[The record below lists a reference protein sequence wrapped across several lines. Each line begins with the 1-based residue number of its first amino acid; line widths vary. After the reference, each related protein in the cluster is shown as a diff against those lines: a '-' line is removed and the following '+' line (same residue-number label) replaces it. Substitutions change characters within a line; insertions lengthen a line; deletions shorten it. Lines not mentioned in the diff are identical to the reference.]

1 MDSRLRGND
10 GYMKLALVT
19 GSSSGIGHAVAKR
32 LLADGWRVQGWD
44 RDAAQIAHANFESVA
59 IDLMD
64 TSALSALLQATA
76 GGALNSEQ
84 TYDLAFI
91 HAAGQMYTG
100 SLADLKVADGAAMWR
115 LHVEV
120 ATQIAQALTPSMQA
134 AKHGRIVMLGSRV
147 ANGMALR
154 SQYAA
159 AKAALIALS
168 RSWAAELAPH
178 GVTVNVVSPAATQTA
193 MLADPSRTS
202 SAPKLPPIG
211 RYIEPSEVASLIAYL
226 LSPEAAAITG
236 QNLQIC
242 GGSSL

>member
-1 MDSRLRGND
+1 MLND
-10 GYMKLALVT
+10 KGLALIT
-19 GSSSGIGHAVAKR
+19 GSSSGIGLATAKH
-32 LLADGWRVQGWD
+32 LLDAGWRVQGWD
-44 RDAAQIAHANFESVA
+44 RDAAQIEHANFEAVA

-64 TSALSALLQATA
+64 ASALSALLEATSSKA
-76 GGALNSEQ
+76 FG
-84 TYDLAFI
+84 AFI

-154 SQYAA
+154 SQYASV
-159 AKAALIALS
+159 KAALIAS
-168 RSWAAELAPH
+168 ARSWAAELAPH

-226 LSPEAAAITG
+226 LSKDATAITG

>member
-1 MDSRLRGND
+1 MLN
-10 GYMKLALVT
+10 KTAIVT
-19 GSSSGIGHAVAKR
+19 GSSSGIGLAVATR
-32 LLADGWRVQGWD
+32 LLADGWNVAGWD
-44 RDAAQIAHANFESVA
+44 RDVAQIAHANFEAVA

-64 TSALSALLQATA
+64 TSALSSLLQATA
-76 GGALNSEQ
+76 SKAFG
-84 TYDLAFI
+84 AFI

-115 LHVEV
+115 LHVEA

-178 GVTVNVVSPAATQTA
+178 GITVNVVSPAATQTA

-211 RYIEPSEVASLIAYL
+211 RYIEPAEVASLIAYL

>member
-1 MDSRLRGND
+1 VRND
-10 GYMKLALVT
+10 KGYALIT
-19 GSSSGIGHAVAKR
+19 GSSSGIGLATAKH
-32 LLADGWRVQGWD
+32 LLDAGWRVQGWD
-44 RDAAQIAHANFESVA
+44 RDAAQIEHANFESVA

-64 TSALSALLQATA
+64 ASALTERLTTLLEATSRKA
-76 GGALNSEQ
+76 CG
-84 TYDLAFI
+84 AFI

-159 AKAALIALS
+159 VKAALIALS
-168 RSWAAELAPH
+168 RSWAAELASH
-178 GVTVNVVSPAATQTA
+178 GITVNVVSPAATQTA

-211 RYIEPSEVASLIAYL
+211 RYIEPAEVASLIAYL
-226 LSPEAAAITG
+226 LAPEAAAITG

>member
-1 MDSRLRGND
+1 MLNKTAIASS
-10 GYMKLALVT
+10 AIIT
-19 GSSSGIGHAVAKR
+19 GSSSGIGLATAKH
-32 LLADGWRVQGWD
+32 LLECGWRVQGWD
-44 RDAAQIAHANFESVA
+44 RERAKIEHANFEAVA
-59 IDLMD
+59 IDLMNA
-64 TSALSALLQATA
+64 SALSTLLQATA
-76 GGALNSEQ
+76 SRTHG
-84 TYDLAFI
+84 AFI

-100 SLADLKVADGAAMWR
+100 SLADLKIADGAAMWH

-120 ATQIAQALTPSMQA
+120 ATQIAQALTPSMQT
-134 AKHGRIVMLGSRV
+134 AKIGRIVLLGSRV

-159 AKAALIALS
+159 AKAALIAS
-168 RSWAAELAPH
+168 ARSWAAELAPH
-178 GVTVNVVSPAATQTA
+178 GITVNVVSPAATQTA

-211 RYIEPSEVASLIAYL
+211 RYIEPTEVASLIAYL
-226 LSPEAAAITG
+226 LTPEAAAITG